1 MFCHL
6 DAIFGVFRPC
16 FSRTA
21 AFHWFCIIIVG
32 FYVRVDHEG
41 LTSFIR
47 WLSLAPICYD
57 SLVHFFYATSWGVD
71 TLFPVWVTWVLANC
85 PLREFHGRHLLIGDG
100 IKIAKEA
107 RKMPGV
113 KSLHQESAN
122 NSKKA
127 SISGHHFG
135 VAGILAGTLQK
146 ALCLPL
152 RAEVHEGVDTLR
164 PSEGLNGQPPTLVT
178 RMARLLLTSAETLG
192 SPCYAVLDA
201 YFAVGPTFL
210 ILKERL
216 TDSGVQLVHLITR
229 AKDNT
234 VAYFE
239 PEPGNKRFQEKDKVK
254 LMEVFDHPTCFTTA
268 EITLYGTTTTIS
280 YCCLD
285 LLWKPIGALLRF
297 VLVQQ
302 GEKRFILM
310 SSDLTLPALSIL
322 DIYAWRTKIEVMFDV
337 LKNLLG
343 GFCYHFWTACLP
355 KRQRGKTTDLSC
367 LTKTALQQVNAT
379 LSAVERFVTLAIMA
393 VGILQ
398 FLSLTIPSQIWH
410 DHTGWLRTYSSSFP
424 SERIVKTV
432 IATDFFERPRKVRC
446 SRTFQIIQTK
456 KRITPVR
463 TSSLWEGGKFLTYFP
478 S

>member
-21 AFHWFCIIIVG
+21 AFHWFMIVIVG
-32 FYVRVDHEG
+32 FYVRADHEG
-41 LTSFIR
+41 LSSFIR
-47 WLSLAPICYD
+47 WLSLSPTCYD
-57 SLVHFFYATSWGVD
+57 SLVHFFYASSWRVD
-71 TLFPVWVTWVLANC
+71 TLFPVWVTWVLATC
-85 PLREFHGRHLLIGDG
+85 PLREFHGRRLLIGDG

-107 RKMPGV
+107 RKMPAV
-113 KSLHQESAN
+113 KSLHQDSGN

-135 VAGILAGTLQK
+135 VTGILAGTGHK
-146 ALCLPL
+146 AFCLPL
-152 RAEVHEGVDTLR
+152 RAELHEGVQMLR
-164 PSEGLNGQPPTLVT
+164 PSEGLTGKSPTLVT
-178 RMARLLLTSAETLG
+178 RMARLLLATAEALG

-216 TDSGVQLVHLITR
+216 TESGGQMVHLITR

-234 VAYFE
+234 VAYFI
-239 PEPGNKRFQEKDKVK
+239 PEPGGKRFQEGDKLK
-254 LMEVFDHPTCFTTA
+254 LMEVFDHPTCFSTT
-268 EITLYGTTTTIS
+268 ELTLYGSSTTIA

-285 LLWKPIGALLRF
+285 LLWKPIDAILRF

-302 GEKRFILM
+302 GNQCFMLM
-310 SSDLTLPALSIL
+310 SSDLTLPPLSIL
-322 DIYAWRTKIEVMFDV
+322 EIYTYRTKIEVMFDV

-343 GFCYHFWTACLP
+343 GFCYHFWTACQP
-355 KRQRGKTTDLSC
+355 TRQRRKTTDLSC
-367 LTKTALQQVNAT
+367 LTKTALQQINAT
-379 LSAVERFVTLAIMA
+379 LSAIERFVTLAIMA

-398 FLSLTIPSQIWH
+398 YLSLTIPSQIWRG
-410 DHTGWLRTYSSSFP
+410 HTGWLRTYSSAFP

-432 IATDFFERPRKVRC
+432 IATEFFERPRKVRC
-446 SRTFQIIQTK
+446 SRTFQIIHTK
-456 KRITPVR
+456 KRT
-463 TSSLWEGGKFLTYFP
+463 TSVEHPHCEKEEKS
-478 S
+478 